1 MDRLPK
7 KPLSEKDAW
16 YRERDRKRAAKAAT
30 TGAGAAPAAEAEA
43 EPPPL
48 PPVRFTTPTRTPYA
62 PDRAVRTRRERE
74 RMVGLS
80 CPECESFNKWYAGF
94 TGRTVEQVERH
105 SRHRHLYKPAA
116 PSTPP
121 GLWDVWSLGQDS
133 PIASQFAGNQVL
145 DRAAAA
151 SAQDA
156 GFPDVAKAFVDG
168 KGRERALAQL
178 VNALLSEK
186 EGWPFERVY
195 QLALALQAASRA
207 VRAMQGR
214 APPEIEGLDEAIV
227 LASEIIEEHK
237 EKEEEKGAG
246 AEAPA
251 APVPIVRS
259 ESPDV
264 LAEAPWRRP
273 ERRTARDWMR
283 EESAAAAPTQAP
295 EDFAAPTQV
304 PTPPESPDLLATP
317 PQESRVANLCVRCGK
332 LRFTN

>member
-1 MDRLPK
+1 
-7 KPLSEKDAW
+7 
-16 YRERDRKRAAKAAT
+16 
-30 TGAGAAPAAEAEA
+30 
-43 EPPPL
+43 
-48 PPVRFTTPTRTPYA
+48 
-62 PDRAVRTRRERE
+62 
-74 RMVGLS
+74 MVGLS

-94 TGRTVEQVERH
+94 TGRTVEQVERR
-105 SRHRHLYKPAA
+105 SRHRHLYRPTA

-121 GLWDVWSLGQDS
+121 GFWDVWSLGQDS

-168 KGRERALAQL
+168 KWRGRALAQL

-186 EGWPFERVY
+186 EGWSFKRVY

-214 APPEIEGLDEAIV
+214 APPVIEGLDEAIV

-237 EKEEEKGAG
+237 EKETEEEA
-246 AEAPA
+246 AAPA
-251 APVPIVRS
+251 APIPIARS

-283 EESAAAAPTQAP
+283 EEHDHPSPAAAAPTQVP
-295 EDFAAPTQV
+295 EDFVEPTQVPEEFVEPTQV